1 MTREQAAEARSASM
15 AAPSDRPRERR
26 QSEVGGFAAVRA
38 VLSVERVKSVTRDGL
53 KGVVVGGV
61 ASTTED
67 PYSMW
72 DMFGEYTEV
81 VGRGAFGQTLL
92 ASPLVEFTIN
102 HGAGGGLPMA
112 HTRNSTLTLSETD
125 DGLDYEAFVDPTRS
139 DVADMLKAMERGD
152 LAEASFKFRIDRGTW
167 SPDWSTYR
175 IEQVDLNRGDVSAVN
190 FGANPNAT
198 SVLRVELDPAQ
209 VERLES
215 AARVAAGLPTQRRT
229 MAALFVEDDLAPF
242 AF

>member
-1 MTREQAAEARSASM
+1 MMSREQAAQARAAAT

-26 QSEVGGFAAVRA
+26 HCPEAVGFAAVRA

-53 KGVVVGGV
+53 KGVLVGGV

-67 PYSMW
+67 PYPMW

-92 ASPLVEFTIN
+92 ASPLVEFTLN

-112 HTRNSTLTLSETD
+112 HTRNLTLTLSETD
-125 DGLDYEAFVDPTRS
+125 EGLDYEAFVDPSRS
-139 DVADMLKAMERGD
+139 DVADMLKALERGD

-167 SPDWSTYR
+167 SPDWETYR

-190 FGANPNAT
+190 FGANPNAS
-198 SVLRVELDPAQ
+198 SVLRVEIDGVQ
-209 VERLES
+209 VERIEVVRGVP
-215 AARVAAGLPTQRRT
+215 AQRRT
-229 MAALFVEDDLAPF
+229 MAHLLTEDDLTPF
-242 AF
+242 AL